1 MTLRRHVTRRGR
13 WRIEIRG
20 GEADGTVI
28 DCQTITAAVRWYRLL
43 SRDAGDESGRHQ
55 GLDDEAQSQER
66 HGQGE

>member
-43 SRDAGDESGRHQ
+43 SRDESRWDKR
-55 GLDDEAQSQER
+55 LDDEAQSQER

>member
-1 MTLRRHVTRRGR
+1 MTLPRHVTRRGR

-43 SRDAGDESGRHQ
+43 SRDESGWDKR
-55 GLDDEAQSQER
+55 LDDEAKGQER
-66 HGQGE
+66 HGEGQ